1 MKFFSLF
8 TGVGGF
14 EIAIQGANPEA
25 QCVGYSE
32 IEKNACMIMK
42 YRYPEVKNYGDI
54 TNINTEELPDFD
66 ILCGGFPCQAFSIAG
81 KRMGFNDTRGTL
93 FYEVA
98 RLAKIKRPSILLLEN
113 VKGLLNHEEGR
124 TFKTIIAT
132 LDELGYDA
140 EWQLLNSKYFGVPQN
155 RERVYIIGRLRG
167 TSWRPVFP
175 ITRTNRELDE
185 SSKRQGELKDLSGGE
200 SQWKR
205 IYDIEGLSPTLTKTG
220 SEHAKF
226 MKQSLEESKPRWG
239 DHYKTEEDI
248 SPTLMAIG
256 QTDVAKIIVH
266 STQTRSADR
275 PSLKKNPRAGGS
287 GHISKEEETYCLD
300 TGNTQVIEK
309 DYKIRRLTPTECE
322 FLQGFPRDWT
332 LWGLES
338 FLNTETYCKVYGTNT
353 QTNTIKILST
363 LQEAINSNERE
374 RRRFDESFTFLKNEI
389 LQPRLYE
396 KSVQREVERKRF
408 ENARELQSEA
418 INCCNRMFVMW
429 KEQESGYSSQRQEQ
443 IKQLFIELDSA
454 LQKLPYKRASTE
466 RQMEQDQHQK
476 KKECEWEIYT
486 LKKIS
491 DSQRYARMGNAITTN
506 VARAIM
512 ERILND

>member
-25 QCVGYSE
+25 ECVGYSE

-54 TNINTEELPDFD
+54 TGIKAEEIPDFD
-66 ILCGGFPCQAFSIAG
+66 ILCGGFPCQTFSIAG

-98 RLAKIKRPSILLLEN
+98 RIAKAKRPSILLLEN

-140 EWQLLNSKYFGVPQN
+140 EWELLNSKYFGVPQN

-167 TSWRPVFP
+167 TSWKPVFP
-175 ITRTNRELDE
+175 ITRTARDDNEK
-185 SSKRQGELKDLSGGE
+185 SKRQKPSLEQMNEEKSQGYRVYDPEGISQTLASGAG
-200 SQWKR
+200 
-205 IYDIEGLSPTLTKTG
+205 GMGAKTG
-220 SEHAKF
+220 LYAV
-226 MKQSLEESKPRWG
+226 KQQLEDAKPRWG

-275 PSLKKNPRAGGS
+275 PSLKKNPHAGGS

-300 TGNTQVIEK
+300 TGNTQVIELPVAWDTYNNK
-309 DYKIRRLTPTECE
+309 EHTDRTPALTLPHSSLYWKLGVKIRRLTPVECE
-322 FLQGFPRDWT
+322 RLQGFPDNWT
-332 LWGLES
+332 QYGINDKGE
-338 FLNTETYCKVYGTNT
+338 KVT
-353 QTNTIKILST
+353 
-363 LQEAINSNERE
+363 
-374 RRRFDESFTFLKNEI
+374 
-389 LQPRLYE
+389 
-396 KSVQREVERKRF
+396 
-408 ENARELQSEA
+408 
-418 INCCNRMFVMW
+418 
-429 KEQESGYSSQRQEQ
+429 
-443 IKQLFIELDSA
+443 
-454 LQKLPYKRASTE
+454 
-466 RQMEQDQHQK
+466 
-476 KKECEWEIYT
+476 
-486 LKKIS
+486 IS

-512 ERILND
+512 ERILNEKQTIKQS